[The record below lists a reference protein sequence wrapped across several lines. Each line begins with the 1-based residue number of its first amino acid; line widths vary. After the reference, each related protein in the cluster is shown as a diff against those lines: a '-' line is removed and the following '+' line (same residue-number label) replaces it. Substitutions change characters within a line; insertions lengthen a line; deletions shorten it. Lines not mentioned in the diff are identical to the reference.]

1 MKNALKTALAVVFAI
16 GIANIAAAGDKPEEV
31 LRAPANAK
39 NDTATRLSLEER
51 WRSFLDA
58 RSWGE
63 SVYEGGVITFP
74 ERSLIVSSASEFTRV
89 GIGQPGWIE
98 SRIAAF
104 ERAELEAKV
113 KIIRFLAE
121 TSESQRS
128 LDLLEKA
135 TWSDGSVA
143 EVKRLSDVAETLDRL
158 KKKTLALS
166 DAALDSALR
175 KLDPDYDPSVYEK
188 QTQEERK
195 TVVEDKF
202 QRKIR
207 SMAFRTSIGIT
218 PVYTVEGKVGGEYQ
232 VLIGVVWSPNLNRV
246 AMSLFNDE
254 YNIPPVKPGK
264 KLGAQVP
271 KKDSALLGTFGTRI
285 VIDENGDY
293 AVLAYAQAQPRRSSP
308 GREQSAMQL
317 AKQIAAERARA
328 QIVNYIREG
337 LTMRSEEDSREL
349 SREFSDLTVGTETL
363 REYRHRIKARKTRVK
378 LRGLRVVREW
388 NLAHPE
394 TGQKVAGAVVSWSP
408 SAARLS
414 EKMDNTMK
422 GQPKAAKPAGQ
433 ETEKNES
440 PSVVIESMPVDTSVY

>member
-1 MKNALKTALAVVFAI
+1 MKNIHIIALALVFAI
-16 GIANIAAAGDKPEEV
+16 GTAITADAADKPEDLLES
-31 LRAPANAK
+31 AENATNK
-39 NDTATRLSLEER
+39 AQAQASLGKR
-51 WRSFLDA
+51 WRVFLDA
-58 RSWGE
+58 RNWGE
-63 SVYEGGVITFP
+63 GVYEGGVITFP
-74 ERSLIVSSASEFTRV
+74 KRNLIVSSASEFTRV

-113 KIIRFLAE
+113 KIIRFLTE
-121 TSESQRS
+121 TLESERS

-135 TWSDGSVA
+135 TWSDGTMQ
-143 EVKRLSDVAETLDRL
+143 EVRQLGDVAETLSKL
-158 KKKTLALS
+158 GKKTLALT
-166 DAALDSALR
+166 DAALDNALR
-175 KLDPDYDPSVYEK
+175 KLDPEYDPAQYEN
-188 QTQEERK
+188 K
-195 TVVEDKF
+195 TPEDLKVVVEDKF
-202 QRKIR
+202 RRKIR
-207 SMAFRTSIGIT
+207 NMAFRTSIGIT
-218 PVYTVEGKVGGEYQ
+218 PVYTTEGKAGGQYQ
-232 VLIGVVWSPNLNRV
+232 VLIGVVWSPNLNRL

-264 KLGAQVP
+264 KIGAQVP
-271 KKDSALLGTFGTRI
+271 KKDSTLLGTLGTRI

-308 GREQSAMQL
+308 SREQSAMQL

-337 LTMRSEEDSREL
+337 LTMRSEEYSREL

-363 REYRHRIKARKTRVK
+363 REYRHRIKGRKTRVK

-388 NLAHPE
+388 DLAHPE
-394 TGQKVAGAVVSWSP
+394 TGQKVAGAIIAWSP

-422 GQPKAAKPAGQ
+422 ARPKAAKAGGKK
-433 ETEKNES
+433 TEQTGDS
-440 PSVVIESMPVDTSVY
+440 GAVIESMPVDTSAY